1 MTKQDIVKY
10 QKKLDDIKAAED
22 KEIADKKTA
31 DDARFNDRVDKRVK
45 DILEKI
51 NADKK
56 KQEEEDATEK
66 AQKKIDAD
74 KKKQEEEDATT
85 EKAQKKIDAYKKKQE
100 EDHEI
105 FKRITTIIFLCFIL
119 IYMFYYNSISKNDYD
134 SVSILNLT

>member
-1 MTKQDIVKY
+1 MNSQDIVKF
-10 QKKLDDIKAAED
+10 QKKQDDKKAAED
-22 KEIADKKTA
+22 KEIADKKAA
-31 DDARFNDRVDKRVK
+31 DDARFNDRVDKIVK

-74 KKKQEEEDATT
+74 
-85 EKAQKKIDAYKKKQE
+85 KKKQE

>member
-1 MTKQDIVKY
+1 MWDQQIQNQNQNQMIKFIKDTNDVNTIRILKNIQDVVKI
-10 QKKLDDIKAAED
+10 QKKHED
-22 KEIADKKTA
+22 
-31 DDARFNDRVDKRVK
+31 DDARFNDRVDKIVK

-74 KKKQEEEDATT
+74 
-85 EKAQKKIDAYKKKQE
+85 KKKQE